1 VSGSRRKDFSMSAG
15 ERFDSSAM
23 KALVDKIYQRH
34 GYDFRGYTAES
45 LQRRFHFV
53 IKRFALES
61 FDHLQG
67 RILRE
72 PGFFQDVLG
81 HLTVTTS
88 ELFRDPAFY
97 AALNREVLPRL
108 ATYPSIKIW
117 HAGCSSGEEV
127 YSLAILLR
135 EANLLQNTVIY
146 ATDIN
151 PIALDKARAGVYSI
165 ASIQKATE
173 NYRSVAPNGDFSR
186 YYVANYGMVALDRRL
201 RESIVFAEHNL
212 VTDHVFSEVQLIL
225 CRNVLIYFDPSLQER
240 TLKLFDESLCH
251 RGFLAVGIKESLQFS
266 FLGPA
271 YDEIVPGTRIYQKR
285 ISCKLQKY

>member
-1 VSGSRRKDFSMSAG
+1 MSTG
-15 ERFDSSAM
+15 ERFDPLAM
-23 KALVDKIYQRH
+23 KALVEGIYQCY
-34 GYDFRGYTAES
+34 GYDFRGYTVES

-61 FDHLQG
+61 FDQLTD

-88 ELFRDPAFY
+88 ELFRDPSFY

-135 EANLLQNTVIY
+135 EANLLQNAVIY

-151 PIALDKARAGVYSI
+151 PMALDKARAGVYSI
-165 ASIQKATE
+165 AALQKATE
-173 NYRSVAPNGDFSR
+173 NYRSVVPNGDFSR
-186 YYVANYGMVALDRRL
+186 YYVANYGMAAMDRRL

-212 VTDHVFSEVQLIL
+212 VTDNVFSEMQLIL
-225 CRNVLIYFDPSLQER
+225 CRNVLIYFDAALQER
-240 TLKLFDESLCH
+240 ALKLFDESLCY

-266 FLGPA
+266 LLGPA
-271 YDEIVPGTRIYQKR
+271 YEEIVPATRIYQKR
-285 ISCKLQKY
+285 ISCKQQKY

>member
-1 VSGSRRKDFSMSAG
+1 MSAG
-15 ERFDSSAM
+15 ERFDPLAM
-23 KALVDKIYQRH
+23 NALVEGIYQSY
-34 GYDFRGYTAES
+34 GYDFRGYTVES

-61 FDHLQG
+61 FDQLKD

-88 ELFRDPAFY
+88 ELFRDPSFY
-97 AALNREVLPRL
+97 EALNREVLPRL

-135 EANLLQNTVIY
+135 EANLLQNAVIY

-151 PIALDKARAGVYSI
+151 PMALDKARAGVYSI
-165 ASIQKATE
+165 AALQKATE
-173 NYRSVAPNGDFSR
+173 NYRSVVPNGDFSR
-186 YYVANYGMVALDRRL
+186 YYVANYGMAAMDRRL

-212 VTDHVFSEVQLIL
+212 VTDNVFSEMQLIL
-225 CRNVLIYFDPSLQER
+225 CRNVLIYFDAALQER
-240 TLKLFDESLCH
+240 ALKLFDESLCH

-266 FLGPA
+266 LLGPA
-271 YDEIVPGTRIYQKR
+271 YEEIVPGTRIYQKR
-285 ISCKLQKY
+285 ISCNQQKY

>member
-1 VSGSRRKDFSMSAG
+1 MSAG
-15 ERFDSSAM
+15 ERFDPLAM
-23 KALVDKIYQRH
+23 NALVEGIYQSY
-34 GYDFRGYTAES
+34 GYDFRGYTVES

-61 FDHLQG
+61 FDQLKD

-88 ELFRDPAFY
+88 ELFRDPSFY
-97 AALNREVLPRL
+97 EALNREVLPRL

-135 EANLLQNTVIY
+135 EANLLQNAVIY

-151 PIALDKARAGVYSI
+151 PMALDKARAGVYSI
-165 ASIQKATE
+165 AALQKATE
-173 NYRSVAPNGDFSR
+173 NYRSVVPNGDFSR
-186 YYVANYGMVALDRRL
+186 YYVANYGMAAMDRRL

-212 VTDHVFSEVQLIL
+212 VTDNVFSEMQLIL
-225 CRNVLIYFDPSLQER
+225 CRNVLIYFDAALQDR
-240 TLKLFDESLCH
+240 ALKLFDESLCH

-266 FLGPA
+266 LLGPA
-271 YDEIVPGTRIYQKR
+271 YEEIVPGTRIYQKR
-285 ISCKLQKY
+285 ISCKQQKY

>member
-1 VSGSRRKDFSMSAG
+1 MSTG
-15 ERFDSSAM
+15 ERFDPLAM
-23 KALVDKIYQRH
+23 KALVEGIYQCY
-34 GYDFRGYTAES
+34 GYDFRGYTVES

-61 FDHLQG
+61 FDQLKD

-88 ELFRDPAFY
+88 ELFRDPSFY

-135 EANLLQNTVIY
+135 EANLLQNAVIY

-151 PIALDKARAGVYSI
+151 PMALDKARAGVYSI
-165 ASIQKATE
+165 AALQKATE
-173 NYRSVAPNGDFSR
+173 NYRSVVPNGDFSR
-186 YYVANYGMVALDRRL
+186 YYVANYGMAAMDRRL

-212 VTDHVFSEVQLIL
+212 VTDNVFSEMQLIL
-225 CRNVLIYFDPSLQER
+225 CRNVLIYFDAALQDR
-240 TLKLFDESLCH
+240 ALKLFDESLCY

-266 FLGPA
+266 LLGPA
-271 YDEIVPGTRIYQKR
+271 YEEIVPGTRIYQKR
-285 ISCKLQKY
+285 ISCKQQKY

>member
-1 VSGSRRKDFSMSAG
+1 MTVS
-15 ERFDSSAM
+15 ERFDPWVM
-23 KALVDKIYQRH
+23 KALVDSIYQIH

-45 LQRRFHFV
+45 LERRFQFV

-61 FDHLQG
+61 FDQ
-67 RILRE
+67 LRE
-72 PGFFQDVLG
+72 KILDDPGFFQQVLG
-81 HLTVTTS
+81 HLTVTTT
-88 ELFRDPAFY
+88 ELFRDPSFY

-151 PIALDKARAGVYSI
+151 PLALDKARAGVYPV
-165 ASIQKATE
+165 AAMQKATE
-173 NYRSVAPNGDFSR
+173 NYRSVVPNGDFSR
-186 YYVANYGMVALDRRL
+186 YYVANYGMAALDRRL

-212 VTDHVFSEVQLIL
+212 VTDGVFSEVQLIL
-225 CRNVLIYFDPSLQER
+225 CRNVLIYFDASLQER
-240 TLKLFDESLCH
+240 ALKLFDESLCH

-266 FLGPA
+266 LLGPA
-271 YDEIVPGTRIYQKR
+271 YDEIVPRTRIYQKR

>member
-1 VSGSRRKDFSMSAG
+1 VSGLRRKDFSMIVD
-15 ERFDSSAM
+15 EPLDPLAM
-23 KALVDKIYQRH
+23 KGLVDAVYQTY
-34 GYDFRGYTAES
+34 GYDFRGYTAQS
-45 LQRRFHFV
+45 LQRRFYFV
-53 IKRFALES
+53 MKRFALES
-61 FDHLQG
+61 FHQLQD
-67 RILRE
+67 RILKE
-72 PGFFQDVLG
+72 PGFFLEILG

-88 ELFRDPAFY
+88 ELFRDPVFY

-135 EANLLQNTVIY
+135 EANLLHNAVIY

-165 ASIQKATE
+165 ESIQKATE
-173 NYRSVAPNGDFSR
+173 NYRSVVPNGDFSR
-186 YYVANYGMVALDRRL
+186 YYVANYGMAALDRSL

-212 VTDHVFSEVQLIL
+212 VTDSVFSEVQLIL
-225 CRNVLIYFDPSLQER
+225 CRNVLIYFDSALQER
-240 TLKLFDESLCH
+240 ALKIFDESLCH

-266 FLGPA
+266 LLGPA
-271 YDEIVPGTRIYQKR
+271 YDEIVPRTRIYQKR
-285 ISCKLQKY
+285 ISCSQQKY

>member
-1 VSGSRRKDFSMSAG
+1 MSAG
-15 ERFDSSAM
+15 ERFDPLAM
-23 KALVDKIYQRH
+23 NALVEGIYQSY
-34 GYDFRGYTAES
+34 GYDFRGYTVES

-61 FDHLQG
+61 FDQLKD

-88 ELFRDPAFY
+88 ELFRDPSFY
-97 AALNREVLPRL
+97 EALNREVLPRL

-135 EANLLQNTVIY
+135 EANLLQNAVIY

-151 PIALDKARAGVYSI
+151 PMALDKARAGVYSI
-165 ASIQKATE
+165 EALQKATE
-173 NYRSVAPNGDFSR
+173 NYRSVVPNGDFSR
-186 YYVANYGMVALDRRL
+186 YYVANYGMAAMDRRL

-212 VTDHVFSEVQLIL
+212 VTDNVFSEMQLIL
-225 CRNVLIYFDPSLQER
+225 CRNVLIYFDAALQER
-240 TLKLFDESLCH
+240 ALKLFDESLCH

-266 FLGPA
+266 LLGPA
-271 YDEIVPGTRIYQKR
+271 YEEIVPGTRIYQKR
-285 ISCKLQKY
+285 ISCNQQKY

>member
-1 VSGSRRKDFSMSAG
+1 MTVS
-15 ERFDSSAM
+15 ERFDPLVM
-23 KALVDKIYQRH
+23 KALVDAIYQIH
-34 GYDFRGYTAES
+34 GYDFRGYTTES
-45 LQRRFHFV
+45 LERRIQFV

-61 FDHLQG
+61 FDQ
-67 RILRE
+67 LRE
-72 PGFFQDVLG
+72 KILGDPVFFQDVLG
-81 HLTVTTS
+81 HLTVTTT
-88 ELFRDPAFY
+88 ELFRDPSFY

-151 PIALDKARAGVYSI
+151 PMALDKARAGVYPI
-165 ASIQKATE
+165 AAIQKATE
-173 NYRSVAPNGDFSR
+173 NYRSVVPKGDFSR
-186 YYVANYGMVALDRRL
+186 YYVANYGMAALDRRL

-225 CRNVLIYFDPSLQER
+225 CRNVLIYFDASLQER
-240 TLKLFDESLCH
+240 ALKLFDESLCH
-251 RGFLAVGIKESLQFS
+251 RGFLALGIKESLQFS
-266 FLGPA
+266 LLGPV
-271 YDEIVPGTRIYQKR
+271 YDEIVPRTRIYQKR

>member
-1 VSGSRRKDFSMSAG
+1 MSTG
-15 ERFDSSAM
+15 DCFDPLAM
-23 KALVDKIYQRH
+23 KALVEGIYQSY
-34 GYDFRGYTAES
+34 GYDFRGYTVES

-61 FDHLQG
+61 FDQLKD

-88 ELFRDPAFY
+88 ELFRDPSFY

-151 PIALDKARAGVYSI
+151 PLALDKARAGVYSI
-165 ASIQKATE
+165 AALQKATG
-173 NYRSVAPNGDFSR
+173 NYRSVVPNGDFSR
-186 YYVANYGMVALDRRL
+186 YYVANYGMAAMDRRL

-212 VTDHVFSEVQLIL
+212 VTDNVFSEMQLIL
-225 CRNVLIYFDPSLQER
+225 CRNVLIYFDAALQER
-240 TLKLFDESLCH
+240 ALKLFDESLCH

-266 FLGPA
+266 LLGPA
-271 YDEIVPGTRIYQKR
+271 YEEIVPGTRIYQKR
-285 ISCKLQKY
+285 ISCNQQKY